1 MIDAVLSAHA
11 DPITCGVTRFSQQL
25 ARRLGVP
32 WGTMNRPIGA
42 HPLLSVKVSET
53 RQDWPAPFDLF
64 LHEPE
69 DTVRLRDAGRVFAA
83 SAEIAERVR
92 PIRSDVIAAWCPS
105 LVTTRPQAPLTV
117 LSCGMAHK
125 LQTAHYARLKAKLDA
140 TCEPYVVYVSAAL
153 HDGTTFGEASAA
165 FEDLRALLGDHFVFL
180 GTLSEE
186 AMVDRLRT
194 CSYVAAFFPSGLRE
208 NNTSVMAALEAG
220 ASVVTNCDPWTPAD
234 LRNRVWEISSP
245 DELPCV
251 QQRHEMRAR
260 YGWEP
265 LLELIGA

>member
-11 DPITCGVTRFSQQL
+11 DPMTCGVTNFSQQL
-25 ARRLGVP
+25 ARRLWVP
-32 WGTMNRPIGA
+32 WSTMDRPVGNA
-42 HPLLSVKVSET
+42 PLLSVKFSET
-53 RQDWPAPFDLF
+53 QHDWRHPFDLF

-69 DTVRLRDAGRVFAA
+69 DTARLRAAGRVFAA
-83 SAEIAERVR
+83 SSDIATCVR
-92 PIRSDVIAAWCPS
+92 SIRPDVIAAWCPS
-105 LVTTRPQAPLTV
+105 LVTTRPRAPLTV

-165 FEDLRALLGDHFVFL
+165 FEDLRALFGDHFVFL

-194 CSYVAAFFPSGLRE
+194 CSYVAAFFPNGLRE

-220 ASVVTNCDPWTPAD
+220 ASVITNCDRWTPAD
-234 LRNRVWEISSP
+234 LRNMVWDIGTP
-245 DELPCV
+245 DNLPCV
-251 QQRHEMRAR
+251 RQRNEMRAR

-265 LLELIGA
+265 LLELIRA